1 MKAILRSTTAATL
14 LPVAILLAGAASA
27 APAADRPV
35 DIGKLEY
42 ESACATCHGLSGKG
56 DGPVAPHLTART
68 PDLTILARDNRGVY
82 PFDRVLKTIDGT
94 VELKSHGT
102 RQMPVWGRIF
112 RQQSSIYLDTYPP
125 PDADSAARSRML
137 ALTEYLYRLQAK

>member
-1 MKAILRSTTAATL
+1 MKAILRTTAATW
-14 LPVAILLAGAASA
+14 LPVAALLATASPA
-27 APAADRPV
+27 GLAADRPV
-35 DIGKLEY
+35 DIGRLEY
-42 ESACATCHGLSGKG
+42 EGACATCHGPSGKG

-68 PDLTILARDNRGVY
+68 PDLTVLARDNRGVY

-112 RQQSSIYLDTYPP
+112 RQQSSLYIDTYPP
-125 PDADSAARSRML
+125 PDPDSAARSRML